1 MGRSASWPD
10 RCCPL
15 CRRWSWRS
23 SSEGLLLLLER
34 SDVVHHVPD
43 VIILGTVVLG
53 RHVGA
58 LAIPRDVEE
67 LTVGTIFQRIRI
79 GEIGNVFEVPP
90 DVALAVAAVSVTHR
104 AVDAIHL
111 LTLGEGLCGGLHR
124 IYLGRLCGGNLGFRG
139 GSFCGGLILLR
150 P

>member
-15 CRRWSWRS
+15 CRRWAWRS

-34 SDVVHHVPD
+34 ADVVHHVPD
-43 VIILGTVVLG
+43 VIIFGTVVLG

-79 GEIGNVFEVPP
+79 GKIGNVFEVPP
-90 DVALAVAAVSVTHR
+90 DVALAVAAVSMAHR
-104 AVDAIHL
+104 TVDAIHL
-111 LTLGEGLCGGLHR
+111 LALGERLRSRLDRICLGGIFR
-124 IYLGRLCGGNLGFRG
+124 GDLGFGG
-139 GSFCGGLILLR
+139 GSFCGGRVLL
-150 P
+150 